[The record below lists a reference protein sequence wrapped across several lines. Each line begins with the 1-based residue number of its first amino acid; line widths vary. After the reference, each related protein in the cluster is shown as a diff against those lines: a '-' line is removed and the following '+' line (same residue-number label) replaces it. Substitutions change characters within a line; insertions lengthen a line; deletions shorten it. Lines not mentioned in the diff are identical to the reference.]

1 MTIQTTPALITRPLL
16 LRFVSVIASSIGF
29 YLPLAAMP
37 VFAGSSG
44 APSAAGAANGALL
57 VATVAGELVTPRIV
71 RHLGYR
77 WALAGGLFLLGVPA
91 LLLIV
96 SSGLETIVAVSA
108 LRGLGFAVSV
118 VAGGAL
124 TASLIPA
131 QRRGEGLALVGLVG
145 GVPSLLALPLGAWA
159 AQQGHFVTVF
169 VATAAAPALALL
181 TLPGLPGRDVAPK
194 ETHGVGAGLRK
205 GAFMR
210 PATVFGAAAAAAGI
224 VVTYLPL
231 AVSGRAAWVTPAA
244 LFLQPTAAT
253 LGRWFAGRVG
263 DRRGQL
269 PLLVPSTAL
278 AVVGMAAMAWTSSS
292 VSVVAGAAVFG
303 IGFGILQN
311 ATLSLMYSRAADA
324 EYSTV
329 SAIWNASYD
338 LGMAV
343 GAVGVGVL
351 TASTGYPAAFALT
364 AVAMV
369 PALLLAQREGTPR
382 RTVGI
387 HAVEVAA

>member
-1 MTIQTTPALITRPLL
+1 MSLRTTPALITRPLL
-16 LRFVSVIASSIGF
+16 LRFVSVVASSIGF

-37 VFAGSSG
+37 VFAASSG
-44 APSAAGAANGALL
+44 SAAAAGAANGTLL
-57 VATVAGELVTPRIV
+57 VATVVGELVTPRLV

-77 WALAGGLFLLGVPA
+77 WALAIGLALLGMPA
-91 LLLIV
+91 LMLLASAQLEMIV
-96 SSGLETIVAVSA
+96 VVST

-131 QRRGEGLALVGLVG
+131 GRRGEGLALVGLVG

-159 AQQGHFVTVF
+159 AQQGHVVAVL
-169 VATAAAPALALL
+169 VATAAAPTLAML
-181 TLPGLPGRDVAPK
+181 TLPGLPGREVSDKAA
-194 ETHGVGAGLRK
+194 HGVLAGLRK
-205 GAFMR
+205 GAFTR
-210 PATVFGAAAAAAGI
+210 PATIFGAAAAAAGV

-231 AVSGRAAWVTPAA
+231 AVSDHAAWVTPAA

-253 LGRWFAGRVG
+253 LGRWYAGKLG

-278 AVVGMAAMAWTSSS
+278 AVIGMTAMAWTASAPT
-292 VSVVAGAAVFG
+292 VVVGAAVFG
-303 IGFGILQN
+303 VGFGILQN
-311 ATLSLMYSRAADA
+311 ATLSLMYSRATDD
-324 EYSTV
+324 EFSSV

-338 LGMAV
+338 LGMAL
-343 GAVGVGVL
+343 GAVGAAVV
-351 TASTGYPAAFALT
+351 TASAGYPAAFVMT

-369 PALLLAQREGTPR
+369 PALLLAQHEGTSTR
-382 RTVGI
+382 VGTPTG
-387 HAVEVAA
+387 VEVAA